1 MRTTKSK
8 KTAVV
13 TPVSEPVTNEHSSS
27 YLKIKAYLE
36 KHNAELDPN
45 TRRYFDAFHL
55 GESTVVMEINDQII
69 ATNNHGAGQWDELYV
84 SSSGVC
90 SMSMCIFGGI

>member
-1 MRTTKSK
+1 MRTAKSK

-13 TPVSEPVTNEHSSS
+13 TPVSAFATNEHSSS

-45 TRRYFDAFHL
+45 TRRYFDNFHL
-55 GESTVVMEINDQII
+55 GEGTVVREINDQII
-69 ATNNHGAGQWDELYV
+69 ATNNHGAGKWDALYV
-84 SSSGVC
+84 SSNGVC
-90 SMSMCIFGGI
+90 SMSKCIFGGF

>member
-13 TPVSEPVTNEHSSS
+13 TPVSESVTNEHNSS

-45 TRRYFDAFHL
+45 TRRFFDNFYL
-55 GESTVVMEINDQII
+55 GEGTVVREFDDQII
-69 ATNNHGAGQWDELYV
+69 ATNSHGAGKWDELYI

-90 SMSMCIFGGI
+90 SWGKSICYGF

>member
-13 TPVSEPVTNEHSSS
+13 TPVSKPITNEHSSS
-27 YLKIKAYLE
+27 YLRIKAYLE

-45 TRRYFDAFHL
+45 TRHFF
-55 GESTVVMEINDQII
+55 
-69 ATNNHGAGQWDELYV
+69 
-84 SSSGVC
+84 
-90 SMSMCIFGGI
+90 

>member
-13 TPVSEPVTNEHSSS
+13 TPVSKPVTNEHSKA
-27 YLKIKAYLE
+27 YLRIMAYLE

-45 TRRYFDAFHL
+45 TRRYFDNFYL
-55 GESTVVMEINDQII
+55 GVGTVVMEMNDQII
-69 ATNNHGAGQWDELYV
+69 ATNNHGVGQWDQLYV
-84 SSSGVC
+84 TSSGVC
-90 SMSMCIFGGI
+90 SRGKSIFGGL

>member
-13 TPVSEPVTNEHSSS
+13 TPVSELVTNEHCSS
-27 YLKIKAYLE
+27 YLRIKAYLE

-45 TRRYFDAFHL
+45 TRRFFDNFYL
-55 GESTVVMEINDQII
+55 GEGTVVREFDDQII

-84 SSSGVC
+84 SSNGVC
-90 SMSMCIFGGI
+90 SCGKSICCGF

>member
-13 TPVSEPVTNEHSSS
+13 TPVNEPVTNEHSKA
-27 YLKIKAYLE
+27 YLRIMSYLE

-45 TRRYFDAFHL
+45 TRRYFDNFYL
-55 GESTVVMEINDQII
+55 GVGTVVMEMNDQII
-69 ATNNHGAGQWDELYV
+69 ATNNHGVGQWDQLYV
-84 SSSGVC
+84 TSSGVC
-90 SMSMCIFGGI
+90 SWSKSIFGGF

>member
-8 KTAVV
+8 KTVV
-13 TPVSEPVTNEHSSS
+13 ATSVSEPITNEHSSS
-27 YLKIKAYLE
+27 YLRIKAYLE

-45 TRRYFDAFHL
+45 TRRYFDSFYL
-55 GESTVVMEINDQII
+55 GESTAVRELDDQII
-69 ATNNHGAGQWDELYV
+69 ATNIHGAGKWDELYI

-90 SMSMCIFGGI
+90 SMSKCIFGGI

>member
-8 KTAVV
+8 KTVV
-13 TPVSEPVTNEHSSS
+13 ATSVSEPVTNEHSSS
-27 YLKIKAYLE
+27 YLRIKAYLE

-45 TRRYFDAFHL
+45 TRRYFDSFYL

-69 ATNNHGAGQWDELYV
+69 ATNNHGAGKWDELYV
-84 SSSGVC
+84 DANGKC
-90 SMSMCIFGGI
+90 SIGKCIFGGI

>member
-8 KTAVV
+8 TTAVV
-13 TPVSEPVTNEHSSS
+13 TPVSKPITNEHSSS
-27 YLKIKAYLE
+27 YLRIKAYLE

-45 TRRYFDAFHL
+45 TRRFFDNFYL
-55 GESTVVMEINDQII
+55 GEGTVVREFDNQII

-84 SSSGVC
+84 SSNGVC
-90 SMSMCIFGGI
+90 SCGKSICCGF

>member
-8 KTAVV
+8 KTAVI
-13 TPVSEPVTNEHSSS
+13 TPVSELVTNEHCSS
-27 YLKIKAYLE
+27 YLRIKAYLE

-45 TRRYFDAFHL
+45 TRRFFDNFYL
-55 GESTVVMEINDQII
+55 GEGTVVREFDDQII

-84 SSSGVC
+84 SSNGVC
-90 SMSMCIFGGI
+90 SCGKSICCGF

>member
-13 TPVSEPVTNEHSSS
+13 TPVSKPITNEHSSS
-27 YLKIKAYLE
+27 YLRIKAYLE

-45 TRRYFDAFHL
+45 TRRFFDNFYL
-55 GESTVVMEINDQII
+55 GEGTVVREFDDQII
-69 ATNNHGAGQWDELYV
+69 ATNSHGAGKWDELYV

-90 SMSMCIFGGI
+90 SMSKCIFGGI

>member
-1 MRTTKSK
+1 MKTTKSK

-13 TPVSEPVTNEHSSS
+13 TPVSKPVTNEHSSS
-27 YLKIKAYLE
+27 YLRIKAYLE

-45 TRRYFDAFHL
+45 TRRFFDNFYL

-69 ATNNHGAGQWDELYV
+69 ATKNHCAGQWDELYI

-90 SMSMCIFGGI
+90 SMSKCIFGGI